1 MYFLLKKPYKTN
13 FYTKSLI
20 NHHVN
25 ILLMNVIQSKS
36 NHHKKFS
43 HDFLNEISNIALY
56 ETKKALIS
64 TYLQLISTLDFY
76 VWWR

>member
-1 MYFLLKKPYKTN
+1 
-13 FYTKSLI
+13 
-20 NHHVN
+20 
-25 ILLMNVIQSKS
+25 MNVIQSKS

-43 HDFLNEISNIALY
+43 HDFLNEISNIALH